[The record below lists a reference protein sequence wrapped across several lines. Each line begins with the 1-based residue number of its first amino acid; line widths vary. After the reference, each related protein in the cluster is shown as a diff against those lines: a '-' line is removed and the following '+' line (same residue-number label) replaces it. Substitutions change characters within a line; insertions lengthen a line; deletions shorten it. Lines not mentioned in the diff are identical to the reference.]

1 MNIKEVKINVEPISI
16 YERNKIMIRINPRE
30 RFLKTMK
37 FGNPDRVVYWED
49 TYWYES
55 TLKRWRKEGLQKD
68 IDPWHYFAFDPKK
81 EVQVDAGFI
90 PSFKK
95 KIIFEDN
102 VYITMS
108 NAAGIVSRYRKD
120 MPLPAMPQFIDFPVK
135 KKEDFTALKK
145 RLNSN
150 NDKRYEGFN
159 NKVPL
164 YNEERE
170 YPLGIR
176 TASFFGTL
184 REWMGTENACMV
196 FYDDPTWVHEMMEF
210 ITEYYLDIL
219 KKVLGKVKLDYAWFW
234 EDMAYK
240 CGSFISPDMV
250 RKFIM
255 PGYKKITSFLRE
267 NGVDIIMVDSDG
279 NVSELIPL
287 WLESG
292 INCVYPMEV
301 AAGMDVIK
309 LRKEYGKDLLIIG
322 GIDKRE
328 LSKGKTEIDKEVIPK
343 VSYLI
348 EKGGYIP
355 SIDHAIPPDIS
366 FENFCYYRNLIKK
379 LCGDK

>member
-1 MNIKEVKINVEPISI
+1 MISI
-16 YERNKIMIRINPRE
+16 NSRE
-30 RFLKTMK
+30 RFQKTMK
-37 FGNPDRVVYWED
+37 FGNPDRVIYWED
-49 TYWYES
+49 TCWYES
-55 TLKRWRKEGLQKD
+55 TLKRWRKEGLPND

-81 EVQVDAGFI
+81 EVQVNISFI
-90 PSFKK
+90 PPFKK
-95 KIIFEDN
+95 KIIFEDDD
-102 VYITMS
+102 YITIS
-108 NAAGIVSRYRKD
+108 DAAGIVSRYRKD
-120 MPLPAMPQFIDFPVK
+120 MPPPAMPQFIDFPVK

-150 NDKRYEGFN
+150 DSKRYEEFY
-159 NKVPL
+159 NKMPL

-176 TASFFGTL
+176 TASLFGTL
-184 REWMGTENACMV
+184 REWMGTENACMT
-196 FYDDPTWVHEMMEF
+196 FYDDPTWVHEMINF

-219 KKVLGKVKLDYAWFW
+219 KRVLCKVKLDYVWFW
-234 EDMAYK
+234 EDMAYNQ
-240 CGSFISPDMV
+240 GSFISPDMV
-250 RKFIM
+250 RKFMM
-255 PGYKKITSFLRE
+255 PGYKKITSFLYE

-328 LSKGKTEIDKEVIPK
+328 LSKGKTEIDEEVIPK
-343 VSYLI
+343 VSYLLQ
-348 EKGGYIP
+348 KGGYIP

-379 LCGDK
+379 LSGDR